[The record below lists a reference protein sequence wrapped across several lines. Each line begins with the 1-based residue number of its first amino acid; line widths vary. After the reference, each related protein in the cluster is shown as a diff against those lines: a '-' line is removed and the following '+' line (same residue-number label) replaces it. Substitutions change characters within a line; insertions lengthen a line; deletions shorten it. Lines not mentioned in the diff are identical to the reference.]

1 MTGNPA
7 APRTEAAGTA
17 PVPYDRGIDPRHTT
31 SRVPRRRAGG
41 DVSASPFRTSLT
53 AGNPM
58 FPDLRETRGPGT
70 GGPGHASNGTARRR
84 AAAQWFFFLPVG
96 QGLGSYRRRGT
107 RQTRRARSQGPGA
120 SRLTEP
126 AQGR

>member
-58 FPDLRETRGPGT
+58 FPDLRESRDPEPEARATRPTERHAGVPPPNGFSFCRSARALDHIGVAEPVKPAAHGPKGPG
-70 GGPGHASNGTARRR
+70 RR
-84 AAAQWFFFLPVG
+84 V
-96 QGLGSYRRRGT
+96 
-107 RQTRRARSQGPGA
+107 
-120 SRLTEP
+120 
-126 AQGR
+126 